1 MLICYLICIRNPNTL
16 LFKQDICNSFLVERP
31 ADRVAHER
39 EQQEINGLSKKLS
52 HGCMLIGLEINAY
65 ADILVLYSP
74 HKCATS
80 DRGR

>member
-1 MLICYLICIRNPNTL
+1 
-16 LFKQDICNSFLVERP
+16 LVECP
-31 ADRVAHER
+31 ADRVAHQR
-39 EQQEINGLSKKLS
+39 EHQEVEGLSKKLS
-52 HGCMLIGLEINAY
+52 HGCMLIGLEINVY